1 MFFLFFRYTHI
12 MSHLPPHLVD
22 EEVENARLEA
32 IELKKAPKF
41 SLQ

>member
-1 MFFLFFRYTHI
+1 

-22 EEVENARLEA
+22 EEAENARLEA